1 MSTDTEPGERSVAS
15 KTTKKLPTFRVGHP
29 KQLDAL
35 RAYAVLSENGT
46 KAVHYTKVAEIIKV
60 HEANVSSMNPF
71 FVENGFIERQQGG
84 GFMPVSAVSDY
95 NRAFSWNPETAGAKL
110 APVVSAAWF
119 GMAIVRR
126 LQFRAMTEDEAGEVL
141 ASEGMAGPDSRLQL
155 RMLLDY
161 CETAGIV
168 LRENGQLR
176 APKEPIR
183 PPSAQAAP
191 SPAPLAEPIV
201 AAAVGVAGNRP
212 VFYGGGTAQ
221 ASPAEGGINF
231 QVSIHV
237 DLAEM
242 KEWTADRIAAFFSG
256 MAQVL
261 AAQENKGK

>member
-1 MSTDTEPGERSVAS
+1 MSTDTESGERSVAS
-15 KTTKKLPTFRVGHP
+15 KTTKKLPTFRVGLS

-71 FVENGFIERQQGG
+71 FFESGFIERQQGG
-84 GFMPVSAVSDY
+84 GFMPVSAIIDY

-110 APVVSAAWF
+110 APVVSATWF

-126 LQFRAMTEDEAGEVL
+126 LQFRAMTEEEAVEVL
-141 ASEGMAGPDSRLQL
+141 ASECMAGPDSRLQL

-176 APKEPIR
+176 IPREPVQPSSAPIA
-183 PPSAQAAP
+183 S
-191 SPAPLAEPIV
+191 SPAPPEPV
-201 AAAVGVAGNRP
+201 AAAVGMAGSRP
-212 VFYGGGTAQ
+212 AFYGGGQ

-242 KEWTADRIAAFFSG
+242 KAWPADRIAAFFAG